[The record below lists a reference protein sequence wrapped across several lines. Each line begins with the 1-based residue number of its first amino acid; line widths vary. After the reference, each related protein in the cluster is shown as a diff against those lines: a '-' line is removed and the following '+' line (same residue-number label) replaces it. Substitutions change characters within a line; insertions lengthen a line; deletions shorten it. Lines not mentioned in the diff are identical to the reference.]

1 MGIMFA
7 NVIIVDKKKTREP
20 EQKFSFWENHF
31 LEYEKYKSKLRSL
44 NLDSKKALGHTFLKT
59 YDML

>member
-1 MGIMFA
+1 MRIMFA
-7 NVIIVDKKKTREP
+7 NVIIVDKKTREP
-20 EQKFSFWENHF
+20 EQNFSFWENHF

-44 NLDSKKALGHTFLKT
+44 NLDSKKALGLTFLKT